1 MRYLV
6 VLMAGMSIYHAQAD
20 NGSEYQRTAKAK
32 ELVQKRLKNP
42 DSAKFKELHL
52 DTFPSGGII
61 VCGEVDS
68 KNGNGRYTGF
78 RRFYSTGV
86 TARFKEDEPKIFDDV
101 YTMICS
107 K

>member
-6 VLMAGMSIYHAQAD
+6 VLMAGMSIYNAQAD
-20 NGSEYQRTAKAK
+20 TGSEYQRTAKAK
-32 ELVQKRLKNP
+32 ELVQTRLKNP
-42 DSAKFKELHL
+42 DSAKFKDLHL
-52 DTFPSGGII
+52 DTFSNGGII

-68 KNGNGRYTGF
+68 KSENGRYTGY
-78 RRFYSTGV
+78 RKFYSTGV
-86 TARFKEDEPKIFDDV
+86 TARFKEDEPKSFDDV

>member
-6 VLMAGMSIYHAQAD
+6 VLMIGMITNSAQAD
-20 NGSEYQRTAKAK
+20 TGREYQRTAKAK

-42 DSAKFKELHL
+42 DSAKFKNLHL

-68 KNGNGRYTGF
+68 KNKNDSYTGF
-78 RRFYSTGV
+78 RRFYSTGT

-107 K
+107 R

>member
-1 MRYLV
+1 MV
-6 VLMAGMSIYHAQAD
+6 VNTNEQPK
-20 NGSEYQRTAKAK
+20 QRNWC
-32 ELVQKRLKNP
+32 KN
-42 DSAKFKELHL
+42 DSRTQILREFKELHL